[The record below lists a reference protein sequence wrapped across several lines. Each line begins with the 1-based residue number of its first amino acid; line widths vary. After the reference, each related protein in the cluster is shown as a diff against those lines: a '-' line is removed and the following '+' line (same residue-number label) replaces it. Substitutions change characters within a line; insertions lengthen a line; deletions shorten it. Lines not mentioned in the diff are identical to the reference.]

1 MESARHTKSSGYY
14 YQVYDIH
21 NLQEKYESG
30 QDSKSKESR
39 RKAVSRIISKGKFKR
54 LKYR

>member
-1 MESARHTKSSGYY
+1 MPGTLSLLAIIIKSIKSY
-14 YQVYDIH
+14 
-21 NLQEKYESG
+21 NFQEKYESG

-39 RKAVSRIISKGKFKR
+39 RKAVSGIISKGKFKR